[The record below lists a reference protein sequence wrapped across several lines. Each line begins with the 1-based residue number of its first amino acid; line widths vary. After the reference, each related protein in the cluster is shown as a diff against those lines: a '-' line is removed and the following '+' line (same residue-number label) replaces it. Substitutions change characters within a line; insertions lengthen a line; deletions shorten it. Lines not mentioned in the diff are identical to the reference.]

1 MTVNIGD
8 VVKAV
13 VEMVLPDGTIAQNV
27 FHYRFAGDE
36 AQLDDDVKTAIG
48 ASLDNLYDDITTWIG
63 DGITVNPAFF
73 NIVSWSV
80 ELGKWTTD
88 SDLGIE
94 DLTWAGESI
103 GDPMPNQMAAVLTAA
118 TARPKA
124 RGRKFFP
131 LFVETSAIG
140 GELIQAAQDG
150 LAAAGVDWLAN
161 LPLGGSNVLIPI
173 VPSSVDG
180 GELGLQSVEVNSI
193 MGTQRRRKPGVGA

>member
-1 MTVNIGD
+1 MTVEIGD
-8 VVKAV
+8 VIKAV

-36 AQLDDDVKTAIG
+36 AQLDSDVKTAI
-48 ASLDNLYDDITTWIG
+48 ASSLDNLYDDITTWMG

-73 NIVSWSV
+73 NIVSWST
-80 ELGKWTTD
+80 ELSKWVTD

-94 DLTWAGESI
+94 DMTWAGQSI
-103 GDPMPNQMAAVLTAA
+103 EDPLPNQMAAVLTAA
-118 TARPKA
+118 TMRPKA

-131 LFVETSAIG
+131 LFVDNAAIG
-140 GELIQAAQDG
+140 TELIAAAQVG
-150 LAAAGVDWLAN
+150 LAAAGVDWLVN

-173 VPSSVDG
+173 VPSSIDG

-193 MGTQRRRKPGVGA
+193 LGTQRRRKPGVGA